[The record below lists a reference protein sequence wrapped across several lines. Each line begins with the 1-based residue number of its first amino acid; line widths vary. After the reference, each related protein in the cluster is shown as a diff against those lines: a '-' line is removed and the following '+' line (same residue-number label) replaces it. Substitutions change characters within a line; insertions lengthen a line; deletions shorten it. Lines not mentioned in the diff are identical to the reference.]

1 MGHVLQ
7 GLGGFAALF
16 FLLRVLVLAVM
27 DKLQIQQPT
36 LILWGAQDRQLRL
49 ENVHSFLHLP

>member
-1 MGHVLQ
+1 MSCRDWA
-7 GLGGFAALF
+7 GFPPCF